1 MKLLHRVVVA
11 LVVLLTSGAV
21 GHAASRS
28 ERAADDAAGLAASA
42 WDAVKTGAGGLWIA
56 AGSLFG
62 TPNPFE
68 YLPEQMP
75 DRDQRFLAL
84 MDAAGYRLAAIDTS
98 EGVLGRVR
106 IRFAQQRAVARGPRS
121 PSAWP
126 CGASGPPFQP
136 GG

>member
-21 GHAASRS
+21 GHAASRG
-28 ERAADDAAGLAASA
+28 EPAADDAAGLAASA

-56 AGSLFG
+56 AGGLFG
-62 TPNPFE
+62 TPDPFE

-98 EGVLGRVR
+98 AGRAGPGPVPLP
-106 IRFAQQRAVARGPRS
+106 QQ
-121 PSAWP
+121 
-126 CGASGPPFQP
+126 
-136 GG
+136 